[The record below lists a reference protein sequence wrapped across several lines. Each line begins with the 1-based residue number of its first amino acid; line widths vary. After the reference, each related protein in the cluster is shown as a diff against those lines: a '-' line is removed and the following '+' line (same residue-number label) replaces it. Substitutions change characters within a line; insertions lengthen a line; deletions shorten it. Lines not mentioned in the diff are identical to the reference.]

1 MGKGRIMK
9 DIASQD
15 GLTLK
20 TIQQAM
26 AAKPSFHAAQAA
38 ARLVDY
44 TSLRGDETAAD
55 IRKLCA
61 KAKSLNVA
69 GICVFP
75 KHVRSVADYCR
86 STNIHIA
93 TVINFPYGSKSNDGD
108 IATPEGTKA
117 DIAKA
122 IANGADEIDIVLDY
136 EDFIEENARVLLNA
150 ARQACTEGRAKMKVI
165 LEVEN
170 GLDQDW
176 EARCEVAVDCGA
188 DMLKTS
194 TGKYPEKLSDHEK
207 MRAALVLMR
216 HAKQNNIGFK
226 LSGGLNGDNYAA
238 YISLIEKTMDV
249 DDLNPNIIRL
259 GASSLIDDLHVTLE
273 SRGQIKHATKRSP
286 QAY

>member
-1 MGKGRIMK
+1 MK

-15 GLTLK
+15 DLTLK

-44 TSLRGDETAAD
+44 TSLRGDETPRE
-55 IRKLCA
+55 IRALCA

-93 TVINFPYGSKSNDGD
+93 TVINFPCGERSNDGD
-108 IATPEGTKA
+108 IATPERTAA
-117 DIAKA
+117 DIQQA
-122 IANGADEIDIVLDY
+122 IADGADEIDIVLDY
-136 EDFIEENARVLLNA
+136 KDFTEENARALLKA
-150 ARQACTEGRAKMKVI
+150 ARQACTEGHAKMKVI
-165 LEVEN
+165 LEIED
-170 GLDQDW
+170 GLETDW
-176 EARCEVAVDCGA
+176 DSRSQLAVDCGA

-194 TGKYPEKLSDHEK
+194 TGKYPESLSDHEK

-216 HAKQNNIGFK
+216 HARQNDIGFK

-238 YISLIEKTMDV
+238 FMSLIEKTMGMNN
-249 DDLNPNIIRL
+249 LNPNFIRL
-259 GASSLIDDLHVTLE
+259 GASSLIDDLRVTLE
-273 SRGQIKHATKRSP
+273 SRGQIKQATKRSP